1 MAQEYSLSC
10 IDVNTQSCLTSY
22 NCRNILTS
30 MTLGER
36 LKTAREFAGLTQK
49 DLEQK
54 SGVLQQMI
62 SKIENGKQETSAYVV
77 QLAVACGVRPEWLAL
92 GQGEMV
98 TAEIDKSTMTYDI
111 KEVVSQMVAM
121 EPAEQ
126 YKVRKMIE
134 VITGNVARADEE
146 SDSSASSKRS
156 NRG

>member
-1 MAQEYSLSC
+1 MTQEYSLSC
-10 IDVNTQSCLTSY
+10 ITVNTLSCLTSY
-22 NCRNILTS
+22 NHRNNLAG

-98 TAEIDKSTMTYDI
+98 TAEIDKSMMTYDI
-111 KEVVSQMVAM
+111 KEVVSQMAAM

-134 VITGNVARADEE
+134 VITGTVARADEE
-146 SDSSASSKRS
+146 SESSVSRKRS
-156 NRG
+156 NKG